1 MPSPETNG
9 SNRTLE
15 RAAAILDAVG
25 RSAVSASE
33 LSRQT
38 GLSVSTTHRL
48 ALQMTDY
55 GFLRRTETGAFR
67 LGDRF
72 VRSALENAGM
82 PVLQELRDGT
92 GETAQLWVRRGDERI
107 CLLSADSRH
116 ELRATLPPGSRLPL
130 PEGSSGRLLAADDD
144 ALAELAAVGWI
155 ESVGT
160 RTPGLGSISAPVQTD
175 EGIVAAVCL
184 AMPLAR
190 VVASPGQ
197 DHGDEVIQAAQ
208 RIARTLQQKI

>member
-1 MPSPETNG
+1 MSTTDTNG

-15 RAAAILDAVG
+15 RAAALLDAVG
-25 RSAVSASE
+25 RSAASASE

-38 GLSVSTTHRL
+38 GLSLSTAHRL
-48 ALQMTDY
+48 ALQLADY
-55 GFLRRTETGAFR
+55 GFLRRTSDGAFR

-72 VRSALENAGM
+72 IRTAMENAGM
-82 PVLQELRDGT
+82 SILHDLRDRT
-92 GETAQLWVRRGDERI
+92 GETAQLWVRRGDERV

-130 PEGSSGRLLAADDD
+130 PQGSSGRLLAADDD

-155 ESVGT
+155 ESVGA
-160 RTPGLGSISAPVQTD
+160 RTPGLGSISAPVRTD
-175 EGIVAAVCL
+175 EGIIAAVCL

-190 VVASPGQ
+190 VSESPGR
-197 DHGDEVIQAAQ
+197 DHGDLVVQAAQ
-208 RIARTLQQKI
+208 RIADAVERKN